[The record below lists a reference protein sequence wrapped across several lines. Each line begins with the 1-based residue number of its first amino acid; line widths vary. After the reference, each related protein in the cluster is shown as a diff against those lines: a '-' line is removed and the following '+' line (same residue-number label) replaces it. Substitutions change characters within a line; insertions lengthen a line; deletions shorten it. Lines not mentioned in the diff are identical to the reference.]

1 MNGKLKVLIADDE
14 QLVCVLLQDMI
25 DWEGIGLTPL
35 GAVYDGNSAYQAICE
50 QEPDIVLTDIRMPG
64 KDGLELVRLCQ
75 KENRTC
81 EFVAI
86 SGHKEFEYAHSAIQ
100 YGVNYFLV
108 KPINAEE
115 LNGILRDI
123 RGKYDEK
130 RGQIERQ
137 KQIQLELEKSRQKIQ
152 DDFLNLFRTD
162 PKQVCTAPVSEL
174 NQKYMLRLL
183 PEGSYLFFIV
193 RLDGKLMNTDE
204 YMDTLLCQAAE
215 KIKKRLKGSGWE
227 CIVQQEAGTLF
238 CMVNGMDM
246 DAAVK
251 EIEAALP
258 ELIQDLY
265 MYAHVTAGLSR
276 VHSSL
281 EGEMADEAELA
292 AVQRLDDGVDRVI
305 RFRRQMRHPM
315 PLSNEQMLEFL
326 NLVGLAKT
334 HAVEE
339 YFDAMRDGLL
349 SKPATA
355 LYLAMKALLSR
366 FYAGMGSLYGT
377 EEIPWRKEVLF
388 RMLRN
393 GKTKQELY
401 DMTRKTVISCLTE
414 YNEATRTEEH
424 WCIREAKRYVQEHYS
439 ESISLDDVAGCLHIS
454 PAYFSTLFKRQE
466 GIGFIDYL
474 LGFRIDIAK
483 KMLCDRQCNITEL
496 AEKIGYR
503 DQKYFSKLFKKTVGI
518 TPTEYKKLHGR

>member
-1 MNGKLKVLIADDE
+1 MG
-14 QLVCVLLQDMI
+14 
-25 DWEGIGLTPL
+25 
-35 GAVYDGNSAYQAICE
+35 
-50 QEPDIVLTDIRMPG
+50 
-64 KDGLELVRLCQ
+64 
-75 KENRTC
+75 
-81 EFVAI
+81 
-86 SGHKEFEYAHSAIQ
+86 
-100 YGVNYFLV
+100 
-108 KPINAEE
+108 
-115 LNGILRDI
+115 
-123 RGKYDEK
+123 
-130 RGQIERQ
+130 
-137 KQIQLELEKSRQKIQ
+137 
-152 DDFLNLFRTD
+152 
-162 PKQVCTAPVSEL
+162 
-174 NQKYMLRLL
+174 
-183 PEGSYLFFIV
+183 
-193 RLDGKLMNTDE
+193 
-204 YMDTLLCQAAE
+204 
-215 KIKKRLKGSGWE
+215 E

-355 LYLAMKALLSR
+355 LYLAMKALLNR

-401 DMTRKTVISCLTE
+401 DMTRKTVISC
-414 YNEATRTEEH
+414 R
-424 WCIREAKRYVQEHYS
+424 
-439 ESISLDDVAGCLHIS
+439 D
-454 PAYFSTLFKRQE
+454 
-466 GIGFIDYL
+466 
-474 LGFRIDIAK
+474 RI
-483 KMLCDRQCNITEL
+483 
-496 AEKIGYR
+496 
-503 DQKYFSKLFKKTVGI
+503 
-518 TPTEYKKLHGR
+518 